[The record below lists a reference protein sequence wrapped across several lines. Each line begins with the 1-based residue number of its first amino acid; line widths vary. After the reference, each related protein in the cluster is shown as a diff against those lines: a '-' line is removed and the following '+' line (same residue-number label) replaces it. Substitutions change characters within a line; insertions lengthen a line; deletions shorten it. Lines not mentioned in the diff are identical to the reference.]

1 MPTNSDLLADV
12 PFFALLDD
20 VERAALSERL
30 ESTAVPAGHVIFRDG
45 DPGDS
50 LYVVRSGTVEIS
62 VKTSTGERILLETAG
77 PGNFFGELSLL
88 DSGPRTA
95 TAEAANDVEMLV
107 LDRESLEAFLRL
119 KPAAAM
125 DLVAATA
132 RRLRENVRLL
142 HGAASRNVNK
152 EVEEETPALMR
163 AVDGIAAAAGS
174 LSFLLIHLGI
184 FATWILLNVE
194 PLARSTVGGFDS
206 YPFGFLTLC
215 VSLEAIVLSCLLL
228 LSQNRQS
235 ARDRVRNEIEYAVNL
250 KAELE
255 IANLHEKVD
264 AMNVEVLKRL
274 ESIAKG
280 Q

>member
-1 MPTNSDLLADV
+1 MPTNSDFLADI

-30 ESTAVPAGHVIFRDG
+30 ESTAVPAGHAIFRDG

-62 VKTSTGERILLETAG
+62 VKTSTGERLLLETAG
-77 PGNFFGELSLL
+77 PGDFFGELSLL

-107 LDRESLEAFLRL
+107 LDREGLEAFLRL

-163 AVDGIAAAAGS
+163 AVDGIAAVAGS

-280 Q
+280 R